1 MLESPSSSA
10 CDLAYR
16 SSIPACPPFQR
27 HRAPLSADYVQS
39 PQPPPPL
46 TQSRTGQLIG
56 DMGVSLSPCGSVPTH
71 PRHDARVAVARRG
84 LGGSGMGLGLQI
96 CAGGVAV
103 IRSAAE
109 RAEVPERVM
118 ASIGTSMVSGIRG
131 WDAASHTRPVR
142 NGVVYSQVFAQENP
156 TNEQASQS
164 PARDEAACPHPTRT
178 KSALTMA
185 STTQEYSIRGS
196 MRPTAN
202 GSQRPASPSPSYHS
216 RAGVNQNPSLH
227 LTRMRQLNLPIPV
240 RTDGALNQPGG
251 LRERT
256 DPH

>member
-10 CDLAYR
+10 RDLAYR
-16 SSIPACPPFQR
+16 SSIPPFPPFQR
-27 HRAPLSADYVQS
+27 HRTPLSADYNG
-39 PQPPPPL
+39 
-46 TQSRTGQLIG
+46 TGQPIG

-71 PRHDARVAVARRG
+71 PRHDARWD
-84 LGGSGMGLGLQI
+84 GSGMGLGLEI
-96 CAGGVAV
+96 CVGGVAV

-109 RAEVPERVM
+109 RAEMPERVM

-142 NGVVYSQVFAQENP
+142 N
-156 TNEQASQS
+156 ASQS
-164 PARDEAACPHPTRT
+164 PARVEAACPHPTRT

-216 RAGVNQNPSLH
+216 CAGVNQNPSLH